1 LEGEQALLSDVYHRP
16 GQYFVLAL
24 FPHAARP
31 AWFQC
36 LASRHERRYATRLTT
51 LGGGAMTDQQGY
63 FIEDLTVGMA
73 EEVSNVVTEAMIE
86 QFAAVSGDDNPIH
99 LDEAY
104 AASTQFKGRI
114 AHGMLG
120 ASFISAVI
128 GTSLP
133 GPGAI
138 YMSQNLKFRA
148 PVRIGDVVVT
158 RAEISEINLEK
169 KRVTLRTICAV
180 NGKAVIEGEALV
192 MVPSRG

>member
-1 LEGEQALLSDVYHRP
+1 
-16 GQYFVLAL
+16 
-24 FPHAARP
+24 
-31 AWFQC
+31 
-36 LASRHERRYATRLTT
+36 
-51 LGGGAMTDQQGY
+51 MTDQQGY

-180 NGKAVIEGEALV
+180 SGKAVIEGEALV